1 MSPLSRLNI
10 RLWLSYEVIKF
21 YNFIIP
27 IARKS
32 IKCYKVFEDNPAMIK
47 ELKDKL
53 HQTPRIKS
61 DKPPFCF

>member
-1 MSPLSRLNI
+1 MEKKQPRKKGFEFTIDESNL
-10 RLWLSYEVIKF
+10 EFVIE
-21 YNFIIP
+21 N
-27 IARKS
+27 
-32 IKCYKVFEDNPAMIK
+32 VFEDNPAMIK